1 MEDKTNETTQAVD
14 EGATT
19 ATDDATVQTGTDADV
34 AKIEAAIEGLKT
46 AGEDLFAEEITAL
59 ETKKAALTG
68 SAEVSVLD
76 MDLSGLTLEKLQAM
90 DEKEVAEWKAALE
103 NAVTEGKEALKTFCA
118 YEEANTV
125 SKWDK
130 IKTYIA
136 NVEKYLRIGVYAYF
150 AYLIYAFVKS
160 LL

>member
-1 MEDKTNETTQAVD
+1 MEDKTTETTQAAEISTQAVTED
-14 EGATT
+14 VA
-19 ATDDATVQTGTDADV
+19 VQTSTDADV
-34 AKIEAAIEGLKT
+34 AKIETAIEGLKT
-46 AGEDLFAEEITAL
+46 AGEDLFADEITAL

-68 SAEVSVLD
+68 TAEASVLD

-90 DEKEVAEWKAALE
+90 DEKEVAEWEAALE
-103 NAVTEGKEALKTFCA
+103 KAVKEGEEALKTFCA
-118 YEEANTV
+118 YEKANGV

-130 IKTYIA
+130 LKTYIA

-150 AYLIYAFVKS
+150 AYLIYVFVKS